1 MSGRQRRPERS
12 GRILARTALAL
23 LTVAGLPGCVGTA
36 DADAARPAAPVGEAP
51 APVVP
56 ATAAPVPA
64 PAPPP
69 VAALP
74 DVPPPPSPEVFAAF
88 LDEVGR
94 EAVGKGISPA
104 TVSAA
109 FEGVRHID
117 RVIELDR
124 KQPEFTLTF
133 PEYLA
138 KVVNP
143 TRVAE
148 GRRLYQANRDLL
160 AAIERRYGVPARF
173 VVALWG
179 IESNYGQQMGNMSV
193 VASLATLAYDGRR
206 AKYFRGELMQA
217 LRILDHG
224 DTTPKAMIG
233 SWAGAMGQCQFM
245 PTTYLRHAVDWDGDG
260 RRDIWTN
267 RADALASA
275 AHYLAD
281 EGWRPELGWGKAV
294 TLPAGFD
301 TSLIGTDKPARPASA
316 WARLG
321 IVAADGGTLAGAG
334 DGLRLVRPDPASDAA
349 FLVTENFRTVM
360 KWNRSTFFALAAGH
374 LADRIADR

>member
-1 MSGRQRRPERS
+1 MRRGHARPA
-12 GRILARTALAL
+12 RILARATLAL
-23 LTVAGLPGCVGTA
+23 LAATGLPGCVGTA
-36 DADAARPAAPVGEAP
+36 DADSPDPVAVAAAAPV
-51 APVVP
+51 
-56 ATAAPVPA
+56 AAVPA
-64 PAPPP
+64 PAPAPVPTPP
-69 VAALP
+69 PAVAAP
-74 DVPPPPSPEVFAAF
+74 EVPPPPSPAEFAAF

-94 EAVGKGISPA
+94 EAVGKGIRSA
-104 TVSAA
+104 TVAAA
-109 FEGVRHID
+109 FQGVRHID

-133 PEYLA
+133 SEYLA

-143 TRVAE
+143 ARVAD
-148 GRRLYQANRDLL
+148 GQKLLAANRDLL
-160 AAIERRYGVPARF
+160 IAIQNRYGVQPEY

-179 IESNYGQQMGNMSV
+179 IESNFGRQMGGTSV
-193 VASLATLAYDGRR
+193 VAALATLAYDGRR
-206 AKYFRGELMQA
+206 AKYFRSELLQS

-224 DTTPKAMIG
+224 DITPKAMIG

-245 PTTYLRHAVDWDGDG
+245 PTTYLKHAVDWDGDG

-281 EGWRPELGWGKAV
+281 EGWRGDQGWGQAV
-294 TLPAGFD
+294 LLPPGFD
-301 TSLIGTDKPARPASA
+301 TSLIGSDKAARPVSA

-321 IVAADGGTLAGAG
+321 LTAPDGGPLPASAG
-334 DGLRLVRPDPASDAA
+334 DAAVRLVRPDPASDSA
-349 FLVTENFRTVM
+349 FLVTENFRTIM

-374 LADRIADR
+374 LADRIAGR